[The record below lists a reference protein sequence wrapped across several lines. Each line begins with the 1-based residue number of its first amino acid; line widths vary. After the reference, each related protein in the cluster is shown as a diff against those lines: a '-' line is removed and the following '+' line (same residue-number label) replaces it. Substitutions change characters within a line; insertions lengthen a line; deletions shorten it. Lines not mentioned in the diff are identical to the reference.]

1 MTASPCKI
9 PRKIL
14 IVTFGSLGDL
24 HPFVA
29 LAHALAAQ
37 GFTPVIATSAAY
49 ADYIAGEGLAF
60 TPIRPDG
67 DDLVARLGIE
77 MGEIARRMAADDR
90 FLFDQII
97 FPHLRESYDDV
108 LTASADVCAIITHS
122 IAFSARLA
130 AETRGLPCVTMI
142 LSPVML
148 FSPDDPPLGNPLPF
162 WRAPK
167 GEIARSYNRLLLW
180 MLANAIGLSA
190 RPLAR
195 LRRELGLPHRRGLDL
210 LLGLDSSIAVIGLFS
225 PMLSSQSDHWEKL
238 SIAGHTF
245 HDRFLGAET
254 LDPEIEAFLAA
265 GAPPLVFTLGSFV
278 ARQRD
283 TYYCHVAEAAQ
294 RLGRRAL
301 LLANEDDV
309 AALRATSPGDVH
321 IAAYAPHS
329 QVFPRACAILHHGGA
344 GTTGQALRA
353 GLPQLIM
360 PFLGDQFDNAARLT
374 RLGVARK
381 LDHATVTAD
390 VLTREL
396 ATLLGDVPLAQKARE
411 VAGHIA
417 AENGAV
423 VAARQIDV
431 LINQPPTTQRHTS

>member
-1 MTASPCKI
+1 
-9 PRKIL
+9 
-14 IVTFGSLGDL
+14 
-24 HPFVA
+24 
-29 LAHALAAQ
+29 
-37 GFTPVIATSAAY
+37 
-49 ADYIAGEGLAF
+49 
-60 TPIRPDG
+60 
-67 DDLVARLGIE
+67 
-77 MGEIARRMAADDR
+77 
-90 FLFDQII
+90 
-97 FPHLRESYDDV
+97 
-108 LTASADVCAIITHS
+108 
-122 IAFSARLA
+122 
-130 AETRGLPCVTMI
+130 
-142 LSPVML
+142 
-148 FSPDDPPLGNPLPF
+148 
-162 WRAPK
+162 
-167 GEIARSYNRLLLW
+167 
-180 MLANAIGLSA
+180 
-190 RPLAR
+190 
-195 LRRELGLPHRRGLDL
+195 
-210 LLGLDSSIAVIGLFS
+210 
-225 PMLSSQSDHWEKL
+225 MLSSHSDHWEKL

-283 TYYCHVAEAAQ
+283 TYYRHVAEAAQ

-309 AALRATSPGDVH
+309 AALRATIPGDVH

-396 ATLLGDVPLAQKARE
+396 ATLLGDVSLAQKARE

-423 VAARQIDV
+423 VAARQIAA
-431 LINQPPTTQRHTS
+431 LINQPQIAERQTS